1 MENLKAEVEKLRAE
15 NAALL
20 QGCDVSQAVMDRI
33 ARLER
38 QATEQASQLK
48 EARAAN
54 SALAAENLG
63 IKSRRSKKRLRESS
77 GPAPDPFRKVVC
89 LRTGRNP
96 PPISERD

>member
-1 MENLKAEVEKLRAE
+1 MEKLRAE

-38 QATEQASQLK
+38 QAAEHASQLR

-63 IKSRRSKKRLRESS
+63 HQKPPLQEAAPGVARACAGPVQEGRL
-77 GPAPDPFRKVVC
+77 PAHRPEPSPD
-89 LRTGRNP
+89 
-96 PPISERD
+96 I